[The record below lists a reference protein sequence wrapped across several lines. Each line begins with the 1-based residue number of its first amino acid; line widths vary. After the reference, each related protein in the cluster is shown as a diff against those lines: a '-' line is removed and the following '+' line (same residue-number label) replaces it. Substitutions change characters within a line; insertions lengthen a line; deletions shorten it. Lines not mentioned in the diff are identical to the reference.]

1 MFEPGHDT
9 RFGLQLPGEP
19 FLKIVGEDL
28 QGDLPAETVY
38 GDGWTSFQIIAART
52 RRLRYSLAPMLVS
65 EMMSRNLV
73 TASPGET
80 VAIARDRL
88 RVNQIHH
95 LLVMS
100 GEDVVGVLAFRDL
113 AGKPD
118 DVRVEELMAKEIAT
132 IDAAATLR
140 RAASL
145 MIRST
150 TGCLPVLENGKIAG
164 IITTTDLM
172 KVLNTD
178 MTLS

>member
-1 MFEPGHDT
+1 M
-9 RFGLQLPGEP
+9 
-19 FLKIVGEDL
+19 
-28 QGDLPAETVY
+28 
-38 GDGWTSFQIIAART
+38 IAARA

-65 EMMSRNLV
+65 EMMSRTLV
-73 TASPGET
+73 TASPGDT

-100 GEDVVGVLAFRDL
+100 GEQVVGVLAFRDL

-118 DVRVEELMAKEIAT
+118 DVRVEELMSREIAT
-132 IDAAATLR
+132 IDAASTLR

-150 TGCLPVLENGKIAG
+150 TGCLPVVENGKVAG